1 MPIYWLALTTSTF
14 CNRVTL
20 NSRSFLRLGTSRPSS
35 CTAGNAVCVLLL
47 LFRVALKLALAIQS
61 VTVASHHAEFV
72 HYDPL
77 ANISV
82 SNPQDCHT
90 YPELKRKLYS
100 ALAEGDEGE
109 LSIAIPKEVSL
120 KQSGHAAAGTIH
132 SEGSDISRV
141 RETVSR
147 R

>member
-1 MPIYWLALTTSTF
+1 MALH
-14 CNRVTL
+14 L
-20 NSRSFLRLGTSRPSS
+20 FLDSAHFL
-35 CTAGNAVCVLLL
+35 
-47 LFRVALKLALAIQS
+47 LAIQS

-72 HYDPL
+72 HNDPL

-132 SEGSDISRV
+132 SEGS
-141 RETVSR
+141 VSR
-147 R
+147 DYDIILRYS